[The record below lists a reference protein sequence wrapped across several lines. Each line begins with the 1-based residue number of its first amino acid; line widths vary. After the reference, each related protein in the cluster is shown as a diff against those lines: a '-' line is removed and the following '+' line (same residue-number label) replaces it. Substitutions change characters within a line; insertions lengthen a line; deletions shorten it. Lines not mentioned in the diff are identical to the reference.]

1 MTTLRMGT
9 IIALGAALLATTAQA
24 GAPLK
29 GVDVKLGK
37 AHTAQARTKA
47 LSKPSKAVAKGEPH
61 RPISR

>member
-1 MTTLRMGT
+1 MTNLGL
-9 IIALGAALLATTAQA
+9 IAAITAAVATTAQA

-37 AHTAQARTKA
+37 AHTAQAKTKA
-47 LSKPSKAVAKGEPH
+47 PSKPPKAVAKGEPH

>member
-1 MTTLRMGT
+1 MMKLGL
-9 IIALGAALLATTAQA
+9 IAVIAAAVGTTAQA

-37 AHTAQARTKA
+37 AHTAQAKTKA
-47 LSKPSKAVAKGEPH
+47 PSKPSKAATKGEPH

>member
-1 MTTLRMGT
+1 MTKLGK
-9 IIALGAALLATTAQA
+9 IAAIAVAAIATTAQA

-37 AHTAQARTKA
+37 AHTAQAKTKA
-47 LSKPSKAVAKGEPH
+47 PSKPSKAVTKGEPH